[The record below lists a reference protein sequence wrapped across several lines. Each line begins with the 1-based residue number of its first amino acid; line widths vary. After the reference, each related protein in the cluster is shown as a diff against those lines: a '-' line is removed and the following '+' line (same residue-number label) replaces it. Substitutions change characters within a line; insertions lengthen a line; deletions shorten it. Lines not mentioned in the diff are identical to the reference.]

1 METLKAYTLVVVD
14 ENGKALT
21 SIDFRAASE
30 AIADEVGDGLFQTI
44 VPSEGVHWHV
54 LPLH

>member
-1 METLKAYTLVVVD
+1 MKTLKSYTLVVVD
-14 ENGKALT
+14 EKGDALT

-30 AIADEVGDGLFQTI
+30 AIADEVGDDLFQTI
-44 VPSEGVHWHV
+44 VPSDGVTWHV